1 MFDDSYVGLTS
12 SFMPPLSN
20 VISSTVHNACLMG
33 MNVQLE
39 SVPSY
44 AM

>member
-1 MFDDSYVGLTS
+1 MCDDSYVGLTS
-12 SFMPPLSN
+12 SFMPPLSK
-20 VISSTVHNACLMG
+20 VISSTVHHACLIG

-44 AM
+44 FI

>member
-1 MFDDSYVGLTS
+1 MCDDSYVGLTS
-12 SFMPPLSN
+12 SFMPPLSK
-20 VISSTVHNACLMG
+20 VISSTVHHDCLIG

-44 AM
+44 LI